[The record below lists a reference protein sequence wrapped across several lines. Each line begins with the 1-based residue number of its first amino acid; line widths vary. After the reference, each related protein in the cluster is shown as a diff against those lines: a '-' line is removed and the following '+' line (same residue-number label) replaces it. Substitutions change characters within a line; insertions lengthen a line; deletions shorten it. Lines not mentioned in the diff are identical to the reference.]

1 VALNPARRRPV
12 RTSVTQTRESITRDF
27 DRIARLPR
35 DAWDHN
41 RLYHG
46 VLLRELPPFAP
57 DALEIGCGTGEL
69 TAKLAA
75 RAGRVLALD
84 LSAEMLAAARAR
96 CADLANVEL
105 VRADALTHPVAPES
119 FDVIASIATLHHLPL
134 AAMFARA
141 RDALR
146 PGGVLLV
153 LDLVFDRSPLGLA
166 RSAVAV
172 PLNVLGRVFATGRL
186 RPPPEA
192 RAAWDAHFETDRFP
206 SIDEVRAAAAETL
219 PGAQV
224 RQHFFW
230 RYSLVW
236 WKRGRDLLA

>member
-1 VALNPARRRPV
+1 MATPDPRP
-12 RTSVTQTRESITRDF
+12 TQTHESIARDF
-27 DRIARLPR
+27 DRIARLPY
-35 DAWDHN
+35 DAWDHS

-46 VLLRELPPFAP
+46 VLLRELPVFAR

-69 TAKLAA
+69 TLKLAA

-84 LSAEMLAAARAR
+84 LSPEMLAAARDR
-96 CADLANVEL
+96 CAGRANVEL
-105 VRADALTHPVAPES
+105 VRADAVTHPLAPES
-119 FDVIASIATLHHLPL
+119 FDVIASVAAFHHLPL
-134 AAMFARA
+134 APMLARA

-153 LDLVFDRSPLGLA
+153 LDCVYDGSALGLA
-166 RSAVAV
+166 RSAAAV
-172 PLNVLGRVFATGRL
+172 PVNVLGRVITTGRL

-192 RAAWDAHFETDRFP
+192 RAAWHAHFETDRFP
-206 SIDEVRAAAAETL
+206 SIGEVRAAAAETL
-219 PGAQV
+219 PGARV

-236 WKRGRDLLA
+236 KKRVSP